1 MRVPISWL
9 RTLVPGLNAPAEQ
22 IAAALVRAG
31 LEVEQIHRY
40 GHDVTGVVVGEVL
53 DVEELTG
60 VKKPIRFC
68 HVAVSAPPG
77 PPRVHDVVCGATNFA
92 AGDRVAF
99 ATPGSMLPGGVR
111 IATRRTYGRSSDGMI
126 CSATELGFGPG
137 ADGAGESGSHGAVEA
152 GILVLPADAPLGV
165 DVVDLLAM
173 RDEVLDIAVTPD
185 RSYQLSVRGVAR
197 EAATAFRLPLT
208 DPGLADT
215 PLASADGY
223 PVRVEADEACDRYV
237 ARLVTGLDPAA
248 RSPAWLQRRLT
259 LAGMRPI
266 SLAVD
271 VTNAVLLELGQPLH
285 AFDHDALTGEIVVRR
300 ARPGERLTTLD
311 GQDRALS
318 EQDLL
323 ITDGSGPLALAGVMG
338 GGPTEVTAATTSLLI
353 ESAHFAPRT
362 IARTARRHKLA
373 SEAGKRY
380 ERGVDPALAA
390 AAAERAVRL
399 LVELGGA
406 SAGPVTDV
414 DTRPPQPI
422 VTLPVL
428 APGRLIGRDY
438 DPDVVRQRL
447 VDVGCQVS
455 GADVLDV
462 VPPSW
467 RPDLTGAAELIEEVA
482 RLEGYD
488 TIPIVLPTAP
498 PGRGLTAEQRLRRTA
513 ARALAAAGLVEV
525 VTPPFVG
532 AQALA
537 ALGGAMPCPRVL
549 NPLSAEESLL
559 RPTLLPGL
567 LSAVVRNVSRGL
579 TDVAVYE
586 TGHVFVGTGG
596 SATAPGVDGPPT
608 PEQRAALDAALP
620 LQPRHVGLALAGSRA
635 GWDGAAA
642 TVVELGRQLGLVLGL
657 RTVAVDPYHPGR
669 GAELLLE
676 GRRVGLAGELHP
688 RVVAALGLPPRTCAA
703 EADLDVLVAAASARG
718 PLAAPV
724 VSHFPPASVDV
735 ALVVALHTPAAEVED
750 ALRDGVGELLED
762 VRLFDVYT
770 GLQVGEGRRSLA
782 YSLRLRAADRTLTD
796 VEVLGARDAGVAE
809 AGRRVG
815 AVLRS

>member
-9 RTLVPGLNAPAEQ
+9 RTLVPGLTAAADD

-40 GHDVTGVVVGEVL
+40 GHDLTGVVVAEVL

-60 VKKPIRFC
+60 YKKPIRFC
-68 HVAVSAPPG
+68 HVSVPAAG
-77 PPRVHDVVCGATNFA
+77 HPPRVHDVVCGASNFI

-99 ATPGSMLPGGVR
+99 ATPGSVLPGGFQ
-111 IATRRTYGRSSDGMI
+111 IATRQTYGRTSDGMI
-126 CSATELGFGPG
+126 CSAAELGLGVG
-137 ADGAGESGSHGAVEA
+137 GDGGGVAA
-152 GILVLPADAPLGV
+152 GILVLPADAPLGT
-165 DVVDLLAM
+165 DVVDLLCL

-185 RSYQLSVRGVAR
+185 RGYQLSVRGVAR
-197 EAATAFRLPLT
+197 EAATAFGLTLT
-208 DPGLADT
+208 DPGLLDT
-215 PLASADGY
+215 PAASADGF
-223 PVRVEADEACDRYV
+223 PVRVDAPEACDRYV
-237 ARLVTGLDPAA
+237 ARIVTGLDPAA
-248 RSPAWLQRRLT
+248 ASPGWLQRRLA
-259 LAGMRPI
+259 LAGMRSI

-271 VTNAVLLELGQPLH
+271 VTNAVMLELGQPLH
-285 AFDHDALTGEIVVRR
+285 AFDLEALTGEIVVRR
-300 ARPGERLTTLD
+300 AGPGERLTTLD

-323 ITDGSGPLALAGVMG
+323 ITDGSGPIALAGVMG
-338 GGPTEVTAATTSLLI
+338 GGPTEITAATSSLLL
-353 ESAHFAPRT
+353 ESAHFTPRSV
-362 IARTARRHKLA
+362 ARTARRHRLP
-373 SEAGKRY
+373 SEASRRY
-380 ERGVDPALAA
+380 ERGVDHALAA
-390 AAAERAVRL
+390 AAAERAVQL

-406 SAGPVTDV
+406 KAGPVTDV
-414 DTRPPQPI
+414 DSRSPQPI
-422 VTLPVL
+422 LTLPVT

-438 DPDVVRQRL
+438 APDVVRQRL
-447 VDVGCQVS
+447 VDVGCQVT
-455 GADVLDV
+455 GADVLAV
-462 VPPSW
+462 VPPTW
-467 RPDLTGAAELIEEVA
+467 RPDLSGAADLIEEVA

-498 PGRGLTAEQRLRRTA
+498 AGRGLTAQQRLRRTA
-513 ARALAAAGLVEV
+513 ARTLAAAGLVEI

-532 AQALA
+532 EQALM
-537 ALGGAMPCPRVL
+537 ALGGAMASPRLL

-567 LSAVVRNVSRGL
+567 ASAVVRNVSRGL
-579 TDVAVYE
+579 TDIAVYE
-586 TGHVFVGTGG
+586 TGHVFLGTGG
-596 SATAPGVDGPPT
+596 SAAAPGVEGPPT

-620 LQPRHVGLALAGSRA
+620 LQPRHIALVLAGSRA
-635 GWDGAAA
+635 SWDAAA
-642 TVVELGRQLGLVLGL
+642 AAIIELGRQLGLVLGL
-657 RTVAVDPYHPGR
+657 RAVAVDPYHPGR

-703 EADLDVLVAAASARG
+703 EANLDILVAAAAARG

-724 VSHFPPASVDV
+724 VSPYPPASVDV
-735 ALVVALHTPAAEVED
+735 ALVVRRDTPAAEVEA
-750 ALRDGVGELLED
+750 ALRDGAGELLEA

-770 GLQVGEGRRSLA
+770 GPQVGEGRRSLA
-782 YSLRLRAADRTLTD
+782 YSLRLRAADRTLRD
-796 VEVLGARDAGVAE
+796 VEVLGARDAAVAE